1 MVQDVE
7 QFLDRVHKHTR
18 TKGQGYHVFREM
30 EPCFRLLVCSFP
42 HIEASKRKQLDDHF
56 RDSFRLRDK
65 LKKSKKKDQVSQIS
79 DNHKNR
85 KESISKIAR
94 LETKIHPK
102 VCYFMT
108 LYYRR
113 CEE

>member
-30 EPCFRLLVCSFP
+30 EPCFRLLACSFP
-42 HIEASKRKQLDDHF
+42 HIEASKRKHLDDHF

-65 LKKSKKKDQVSQIS
+65 LKKSKKKKDQVSQIY

-85 KESISKIAR
+85 KKINFEDR
-94 LETKIHPK
+94 KIRDENSSQSLLF
-102 VCYFMT
+102 YGS
-108 LYYRR
+108 LL
-113 CEE
+113 